1 MAKEM
6 VSLTVEGM
14 SCQHCVKAVTNAVSA
29 LPGVESVVVS
39 LENKSVVV
47 GFNPEKTAQDSIRVA
62 IEEQGYTVV

>member
-1 MAKEM
+1 MPREM
-6 VSLTVEGM
+6 VSLTVNGM

-47 GFNPEKTAQDSIRVA
+47 GFNPEKAALDSIRVA
-62 IEEQGYTVV
+62 IEEQGYTVM

>member
-1 MAKEM
+1 MPKEM
-6 VSLTVEGM
+6 MSLTVEGM
-14 SCQHCVKAVTNAVSA
+14 SCQHCVKAVTQAVTA

-47 GFNPEKTAQDSIRVA
+47 GYNPDKTAQDSIRVA

>member
-1 MAKEM
+1 MPKEM

-14 SCQHCVKAVTNAVSA
+14 SCQHCVKAVKNAVSA
-29 LPGVESVVVS
+29 LAGIESVVVS

-47 GFNPEKTAQDSIRVA
+47 GYDPEKTALDSIRVA